1 MNVKSLTASDILAI
15 SLDRPERLFT
25 IDNLITEIRTLRS
38 IWHPDRSKDPLAEQI
53 FKRIQ
58 DLHKLAEERIANNT
72 WDGPAKLSFKSVDGK
87 TSFNFKY
94 RRVTDIDIGKMYVGL
109 TKLMYVIEPAYE
121 DLFRNGIKMIENIK
135 YPAEKFEKQ
144 FKRQMPNI
152 IKVVNANIGFVVV
165 MEKTEELVLLKDLL
179 DYLPNNKMDAKHM
192 AWIVSTLSNLT
203 CFLEMN
209 NIAHGAITPSNFW
222 ISPEHHSGVLLGGWW
237 YARPANEKLIALPS
251 ETLSILPSS
260 IFTDKLAKTS
270 YDRMLIKAI
279 GLECMGDKT
288 HTGSTLL
295 KDSTVPATV
304 LNWLR
309 SPSSVSAIE
318 DYSKWSKARDDGFGP
333 RKFVELV
340 VDVNKIY

>member
-1 MNVKSLTASDILAI
+1 MNVKSLTALDILAI

-25 IDNLITEIRTLRS
+25 IDNLTTEIRALS
-38 IWHPDRSKDPLAEQI
+38 QLWHPDRCKDPQATIVFQ
-53 FKRIQ
+53 RIQ
-58 DLHKLAEERIANNT
+58 KLHKVAEDRIANNT

-87 TSFNFKY
+87 STFNFKY
-94 RRVTDIDIGKMYVGL
+94 RRVTDIDIGKMYVGS

-121 DLFRNGIKMIENIK
+121 DLFRNGIKMIDTIK
-135 YPAEKFEKQ
+135 YPAKRFEEQ
-144 FKRQMPNI
+144 FKRQMPNV
-152 IKVVNANIGFVVV
+152 IKVVNADIGFVVV

-179 DYLPNNKMDAKHM
+179 DYLPNNKMDSKHM
-192 AWIVSTLSNLT
+192 AWIVSTLANVA
-203 CFLEMN
+203 CFLELN
-209 NIAHGAITPSNFW
+209 NIAHGAITPSNYW
-222 ISPEHHSGVLLGGWW
+222 VSPEHHSGVLLGGWW

-251 ETLSILPSS
+251 ETLSILPAS

-270 YDRMLIKAI
+270 YDRMLIKAV
-279 GLECMGDKT
+279 GLECVGDKT

-295 KDSTVPATV
+295 KDPTVPATV

-309 SPSSVSAIE
+309 SPSSVSALE
-318 DYSKWSKARDDGFGP
+318 DYFNWSKARDNGFGP